1 MKQLACRTRRT
12 FRILAATLLFAVTA
26 APARAQLVFE
36 FTLGPAMAAFAGSD
50 PVTAAKIG
58 MSMTDAAAKWSAS
71 LFDPITI
78 KITVDLDPTLPSFAS
93 AAAFAAKVPTLYTS
107 VSGALGSDALS
118 PLDTSAVSEL
128 QPGPHLEALTHDTS
142 VITVPTPEIRL
153 SGGPASD
160 VWNTTLA
167 VSRPNLKALGLLS
180 GTDGA
185 AGVDGLLV
193 INPASL
199 PMFDYTRGDTIMP
212 GFLDFTGI
220 AIHELGHLMGFLS
233 GVDEIDF
240 AGDGAPGNPTD
251 LSDDAIFTV
260 LDLYRYHPDSLA
272 APSQPGTGAVNDWR
286 FGPGSPFATK
296 PYFSVDGGTTVIAPF
311 ATGAFHGDGA
321 GPSHFGS
328 GTPAIMDPSFPPGT
342 IADPT
347 SIDFAAMDAIGYDTI
362 PVPEPAAAVLLL
374 GALAFAGARRARLV
388 DRKARL

>member
-1 MKQLACRTRRT
+1 MKQPAPCTRRIS
-12 FRILAATLLFAVTA
+12 RLLAATVAIVTLT
-26 APARAQLVFE
+26 APARAQLMFE
-36 FTLGPAMAAFAGSD
+36 FTLGPALAAFAGSD

-58 MSMTDAAAKWSAS
+58 ASMTDAAAKWSSS
-71 LFDPITI
+71 LFDPVTL

-93 AAAFAAKVPTLYTS
+93 AAAFAVKVPTLYTS
-107 VSGALGSDALS
+107 VSAALGADALS
-118 PLDTSAVSEL
+118 LLDTSAVGSL

-142 VITVPTPEIRL
+142 VTTVPSPEIRL

-185 AGVDGLLV
+185 AGGDGTLM
-193 INPASL
+193 INPASI
-199 PMFDYTRGDTIMP
+199 PMFDFTRADTIMP
-212 GFLDFTGI
+212 GFLDFTGV

-260 LDLYRYHPDSLA
+260 LDLYRYHPVSLA
-272 APSQPGTGAVNDWR
+272 APSQPTTGAVNDWR
-286 FGPGSPFATK
+286 FGPSSPFAPK
-296 PYFSVDGGTTVIAPF
+296 PYFSVDAGATVIAAF
-311 ATGAFHGDGA
+311 ATGAEHGDGA
-321 GPSHFGS
+321 GPSHFSS
-328 GTPAIMDPSFPPGT
+328 GTVAIMDPSFPPGT

-347 SIDFAAMDAIGYDTI
+347 SIDFAAMDAIGWDTI
-362 PVPEPAAAVLLL
+362 PVPEPGAALLMVSALAL
-374 GALAFAGARRARLV
+374 GAMRRR
-388 DRKARL
+388 R